1 MKKRDCDKWCQQYI
15 IWTFLMEKELYLIK
29 LENRRR
35 ETRIPW
41 DYLRSY
47 NVPYRLK
54 IRRLKLTKFLKNFV
68 TFNWRN

>member
-1 MKKRDCDKWCQQYI
+1 
-15 IWTFLMEKELYLIK
+15 MEKEVYLIK
-29 LENRRR
+29 LENGRK

-54 IRRLKLTKFLKNFV
+54 FRRLKLTKFLKNVV
-68 TFNWRN
+68 TFNRRN